1 MADGAVAAA
10 LFTLFG
16 SLLLRWSERFM
27 LIGCERGI
35 AFEVLFCGNEA
46 GLIARRT
53 LDGNGTGFGSDIFK
67 LLGLDC
73 VSAVVQV
80 GEALFAL
87 SGDCCTDVGGALV
100 FWLRKFN
107 RIFISFP

>member
-1 MADGAVAAA
+1 
-10 LFTLFG
+10 
-16 SLLLRWSERFM
+16 M
-27 LIGCERGI
+27 LIGCDRGI

-73 VSAVVQV
+73 VSAVVHV

-87 SGDCCTDVGGALV
+87 SGDCCTDVGGPLV
-100 FWLRKFN
+100 FWLHLDMKSLVF
-107 RIFISFP
+107 